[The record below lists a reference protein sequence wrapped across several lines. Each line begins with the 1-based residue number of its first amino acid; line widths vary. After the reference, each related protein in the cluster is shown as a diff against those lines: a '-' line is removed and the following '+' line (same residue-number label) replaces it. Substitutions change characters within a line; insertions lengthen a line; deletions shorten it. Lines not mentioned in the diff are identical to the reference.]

1 MANCENLWL
10 KPSYVVIIFAVELSR
25 MQLIKDEIKNDLQY
39 PCRKILLVALS
50 FLIILLNFGI
60 TTSAYAATYTKP
72 KLSLFRFKNHKFIEA
87 KVKQALPMRLFF
99 TDFNRYRLTTN
110 FCEKYTGLNLRL
122 INTQQS
128 TVNFFIAPKAVGI
141 RFIFAK

>member
-10 KPSYVVIIFAVELSR
+10 KPSCLVIIFAVELSR

-72 KLSLFRFKNHKFIEA
+72 KLSLFRFKSHKIIEA

-99 TDFNRYRLTTN
+99 TDINRRSLATN

-122 INTQQS
+122 INTKQS
-128 TVNFFIAPKAVGI
+128 RVNFFIAPKAVGI